1 MKVSTPKLR
10 NLSTAMDWQVHTLD
24 TLTHNSFFL
33 TYRTDTTRLEFA
45 IPLRESFALPF
56 IAAQI
61 LFTTIYLRQFKF
73 IGKLTQVIQLYFLV
87 WITCHENLSCTCGIP
102 FLTDNRSRVC
112 VHKQSVCGPNMAVCT
127 VCVSAGRSCTL
138 CSTSAGDCPNI
149 KGIV

>member
-1 MKVSTPKLR
+1 MKVSTTKLR

-73 IGKLTQVIQLYFLV
+73 IGKQTQVIQLCLFGV
-87 WITCHENLSCTCGIP
+87 NHLSRESVVHMWHP
-102 FLTDNRSRVC
+102 FPYR
-112 VHKQSVCGPNMAVCT
+112 QS
-127 VCVSAGRSCTL
+127 L
-138 CSTSAGDCPNI
+138 
-149 KGIV
+149 